1 MKIEKIKKIIKLLEE
16 SSLTTLEITENTD
29 TLRLSKGT
37 GVNEIQH
44 CEGKEIPTI
53 INNVSDDVASK
64 TSEEKEPEGFPITSP
79 MVGVFYQAPSPN
91 AEPFVQVGDRVEK
104 GQVVCIVEAMKLMN
118 EIQANKSG
126 EIVEICVKDGEPVE
140 YGQHLFYVK

>member
-1 MKIEKIKKIIKLLEE
+1 MKIEKIKKMIKLLEE

-29 TLRLSKGT
+29 TLKLSKGAST
-37 GVNEIQH
+37 FVSDEVS
-44 CEGKEIPTI
+44 CDVPTI
-53 INNVSDDVASK
+53 INNSSDK
-64 TSEEKEPEGFPITSP
+64 NTENKEIEAEGFPITSP
-79 MVGVFYQAPSPN
+79 MVGVFYQAPSPS